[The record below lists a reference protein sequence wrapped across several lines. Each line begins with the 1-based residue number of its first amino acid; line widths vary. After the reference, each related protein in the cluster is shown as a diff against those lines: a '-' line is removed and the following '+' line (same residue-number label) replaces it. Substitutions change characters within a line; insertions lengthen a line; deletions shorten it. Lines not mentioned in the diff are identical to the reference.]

1 MWLAAAAPGRAPPGW
16 PCPLTQASGLAP
28 ARAPPRRRQPHRER
42 HQPSPHGSTAPRPA
56 HHLTAAR
63 PGAWPTGAT
72 GAERG
77 GGGGRPGQEP
87 GKTTS
92 VFHRR
97 HPSRSV
103 TDHSSSRASARSP
116 TRRSGRLQDGFP
128 RRRWPSISGWSAWRR
143 ACGRRGSST
152 HVCRFG
158 RIFAA
163 CSASSGAAILRLLG
177 RGKTGKAAVEGAE
190 FFVDA
195 HQPPLGGSGD
205 GRIPGSVI
213 WSQRLHHGDVV
224 LLVCALL
231 LMAAGRPSQ
240 LSSGCA
246 CQKACPE
253 VFLCGQSR
261 VRVFA

>member
-1 MWLAAAAPGRAPPGW
+1 MIEGW
-16 PCPLTQASGLAP
+16 PCRSVRARTSLDRHATSIIAP
-28 ARAPPRRRQPHRER
+28 TSPEPPDKQ
-42 HQPSPHGSTAPRPA
+42 RPPA
-56 HHLTAAR
+56 
-63 PGAWPTGAT
+63 
-72 GAERG
+72 
-77 GGGGRPGQEP
+77 
-87 GKTTS
+87 
-92 VFHRR
+92 
-97 HPSRSV
+97 SRSPGC
-103 TDHSSSRASARSP
+103 RSARRKARLNPGITDRDIKTLTS
-116 TRRSGRLQDGFP
+116 RRSGRLQDGFP

-177 RGKTGKAAVEGAE
+177 RDKTGKAAVEGGE

-213 WSQRLHHGDVV
+213 CSQRLHTTGTW
-224 LLVCALL
+224 CCWYAPFFSW
-231 LMAAGRPSQ
+231 RPDGHPSC
-240 LSSGCA
+240 LRGVPA
-246 CQKACPE
+246 QKACPE